1 MSLSRPKRKSP
12 LSFPKPKSF
21 PTTSWKCYQ
30 KRQRLKRLN
39 SGMKRARS
47 GTEEISEEQEEI
59 KEKQTQLS
67 NRFQAIG
74 KQCEQLRKET
84 AVIVQQSARTQN
96 RLALMFQI
104 LKARENHEFDKAAM
118 LTAALREAIAREEQ
132 EMNASEK

>member
-1 MSLSRPKRKSP
+1 MPNSMFLSKPKRKSP

-47 GTEEISEEQEEI
+47 GTEEISEEQE
-59 KEKQTQLS
+59 KQTQLS
-67 NRFQAIG
+67 NRFEAIG

-84 AVIVQQSARTQN
+84 AVIVQQSARTQI

-104 LKARENHEFDKAAM
+104 LKARENHDFDKAAV